1 MYIYIYTYVYT
12 YLESLWSNSDR
23 FWPWLGFNLLR
34 FGGFMLTGNE
44 LHEELYRQ
52 GCFQT
57 AGVSEHQ
64 HGAFFGE
71 NDDKAM
77 ILLHMIN
84 HWDFGGVPDF
94 SDNPKLFKRK
104 RCETFWLSTTSLTKP
119 WAGCGKRMPSC
130 VRRLWSS
137 RRCEQHET

>member
-1 MYIYIYTYVYT
+1 
-12 YLESLWSNSDR
+12 
-23 FWPWLGFNLLR
+23 
-34 FGGFMLTGNE
+34 MLTGNE

-84 HWDFGGVPDF
+84 H
-94 SDNPKLFKRK
+94 
-104 RCETFWLSTTSLTKP
+104 
-119 WAGCGKRMPSC
+119 
-130 VRRLWSS
+130 
-137 RRCEQHET
+137 